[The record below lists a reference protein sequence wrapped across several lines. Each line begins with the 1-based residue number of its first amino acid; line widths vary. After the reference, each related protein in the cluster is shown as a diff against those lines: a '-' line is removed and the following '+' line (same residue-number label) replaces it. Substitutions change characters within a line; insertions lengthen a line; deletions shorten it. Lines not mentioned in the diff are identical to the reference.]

1 MAEDSNKNKSVLS
14 ELFQTFFAK
23 HWPVWVGGIIL
34 GLLNV
39 FLFMIKSPWGGSG
52 GYNNWGENI
61 YQAIG
66 FLGLENVTPT
76 KTSLYGML
84 NILIILG
91 AFAGALLSKEFALRI
106 PPIGELIKGFIGGGL
121 MAIGATMGIGCTIG
135 GFFSGVPALSGG
147 AIFLTIGLFL
157 GTLVALKYLSWEID
171 KFPGFSMGKNRTL
184 LAASEKTGGW
194 QKWLG
199 WFILIIVFVMAYI
212 YFGNDNK
219 VMSWFIM
226 IGLMMGLIS
235 QRSRFCIVASFRD
248 PFLTGKSS
256 STVGIIAGLIIGLVG
271 FTAIKIFGIGAGDI
285 SIRAREMTWVFPHFW
300 LRAPIGGF
308 IFGLGMTIAGG
319 CAIGALWRF
328 GEGQVKL
335 WAAVLAFLLIS
346 PVSKKYIVPGF
357 VDMLPHDLRYKN
369 FMPDYIGYTWSVVIV
384 LAILFLW
391 YLFVKWNE
399 RTGKFSAY

>member
-1 MAEDSNKNKSVLS
+1 MENEANTSAFSQ
-14 ELFQTFFAK
+14 LFRTFFSK
-23 HWPVWVGGIIL
+23 HWPVWVGGILL

-61 YQAIG
+61 YQA
-66 FLGLENVTPT
+66 LGIFGIENVTAT
-76 KTSLYGML
+76 SASLYGML

-91 AFAGALLSKEFALRI
+91 AFVGALLAKEFALRI
-106 PPIGELIKGFIGGGL
+106 PPVGELIKGFIGGGL
-121 MAIGATMGIGCTIG
+121 MAIGARLGIGCTIG

-147 AIFLTIGLFL
+147 AILLTVGLFL
-157 GTLVALKYLSWEID
+157 GTLVALKYLMWEMEHL
-171 KFPGFSMGKNRTL
+171 PGISSGKSKTL
-184 LAASEKTGGW
+184 LAAPEGRGAW

-199 WFILIIVFVMAYI
+199 FIVAIIAFVIAYNYFGSNDVMA
-212 YFGNDNK
+212 
-219 VMSWFIM
+219 WFVI
-226 IGLMMGLIS
+226 IGLLLGLIC

-248 PFLTGKSS
+248 PFMTGKSS
-256 STVGIIAGLIIGLVG
+256 STLGIIAGLLVG
-271 FTAIKIFGIGAGDI
+271 LIGFTLIKQFGVGAGDL
-285 SIRAREMTWVFPHFW
+285 SPRAVEMTWVFPNFW

-319 CAIGALWRF
+319 CAVGTLWRF

-335 WAAVLAFLLIS
+335 WAAALGFLLIS
-346 PVSKKYIVPGF
+346 PITKNFIEPGF
-357 VDMLPHDLRYKN
+357 TELLPHSLRFRN
-369 FMPDYIGYTWSVVIV
+369 FMPDYMGYAWSVVVV
-384 LAILFLW
+384 LAILLIW

>member
-1 MAEDSNKNKSVLS
+1 MEQESNKSALS
-14 ELFQTFFAK
+14 QLFQTFFLK
-23 HWPVWVGGIIL
+23 HWPVWVGGILL
-34 GLLNV
+34 GVLNV

-61 YQAIG
+61 YQALG
-66 FLGLENVTPT
+66 FFGIENVTPT
-76 KTSLYGML
+76 SASLYGML

-91 AFAGALLSKEFALRI
+91 AFVGALLAKEFALRI

-121 MAIGATMGIGCTIG
+121 MAIGAKLGLGCTIG

-147 AIFLTIGLFL
+147 AILLTVGLFL
-157 GTLVALKYLSWEID
+157 GTLVALKYLMWEMEHL
-171 KFPGFSMGKNRTL
+171 PGISSGKTKTL
-184 LAASEKTGGW
+184 LAASRGQGAW

-199 WFILIIVFVMAYI
+199 FIVVIIAIIIAYS
-212 YFGNDNK
+212 YFGNNDI
-219 VMSWFIM
+219 MGWFVI
-226 IGLMMGLIS
+226 IGLMLGLIC

-248 PFLTGKSS
+248 PFMTGKSS
-256 STVGIIAGLIIGLVG
+256 STIGIIAGLLIGLIG
-271 FTAIKIFGIGAGDI
+271 FTIIKQFGIGAGDI
-285 SIRAREMTWVFPHFW
+285 ALRSRELTWVFPNFW

-319 CAIGALWRF
+319 CAVGTLWRF

-335 WAAVLAFLLIS
+335 WAAALGFLLLS
-346 PVSKKYIVPGF
+346 PIAKNFIEPGF
-357 VDMLPHDLRYKN
+357 VKLLPHSTNFRN
-369 FMPDYIGYTWSVVIV
+369 FMPDYIGYIWSVIIV
-384 LAILFLW
+384 LAILLIW